1 MNTNNFSKECFYDA
15 LISLC
20 ENSDYKDINVKEIC
34 KKAGFNRS
42 TFYRHYTSKEDIVIQ
57 KVKDLIANWH
67 SSINFDLGYVFENFV
82 KLFEYFRNNCDVF
95 KIMHKMNLNV
105 EMLRMSF
112 EYMYQNYDVYEY
124 DKVFVSNGILAVV
137 FNWIDK
143 GMNESNEYMAN
154 LLSKYLQFDLIMDKN
169 NKE

>member
-1 MNTNNFSKECFYDA
+1 
-15 LISLC
+15 
-20 ENSDYKDINVKEIC
+20 
-34 KKAGFNRS
+34 
-42 TFYRHYTSKEDIVIQ
+42 
-57 KVKDLIANWH
+57 
-67 SSINFDLGYVFENFV
+67 
-82 KLFEYFRNNCDVF
+82 
-95 KIMHKMNLNV
+95 MNLNV

-143 GMNESNEYMAN
+143 GMNESNEYMAT